1 MSSLTGLAWYFV
13 PTPESRPGLSYAAAS
28 RLPTG
33 FLIQSAY
40 DLLRV
45 VTQVAL
51 TATKT
56 DGYAHFFK
64 EGA

>member
-1 MSSLTGLAWYFV
+1 MRSLRGFPPV
-13 PTPESRPGLSYAAAS
+13 PA
-28 RLPTG
+28 
-33 FLIQSAY
+33 QSGH
-40 DLLRV
+40 DLLQV